1 MRLVYTDELGKHI
14 SPDTAFALG
23 MWKEPNEL
31 PLHLQKK
38 LERRLRLA
46 LKDRVNREGRG
57 LPLYMRDFD
66 YQKVE
71 EYFDIIWRRSVPHV
85 LLEIREMEAINN
97 MA

>member
-1 MRLVYTDELGKHI
+1 MRLVYKDELGAHI

-31 PLHLQKK
+31 PPHLQKK
-38 LERRLRLA
+38 LESRLRAA
-46 LKDRVNREGRG
+46 LKKRVSREGRG

-71 EYFDIIWRRSVPHV
+71 DYFNIIWRRSVPHV
-85 LLEIREMEAINN
+85 LLEIREIETLNN
-97 MA
+97 QA

>member
-1 MRLVYTDELGKHI
+1 MRLVYADELGKHI
-14 SPDTAFALG
+14 SPDTAFAIG

-38 LERRLRLA
+38 LENRLRAA
-46 LKDRVNREGRG
+46 LKERVSREGRG

-66 YQKVE
+66 YQKIE

-85 LLEIREMEAINN
+85 LLEIREMESFNN
-97 MA
+97 KA